1 MKVPGLKIDEYT
13 SPLID
18 RISYHVDSKRPLL
31 GPFLLS
37 GLLSGVLTL
46 LTKILTKIDN
56 TSGDSQ
62 YLIDCVSL
70 SIISAVYLLR

>member
-37 GLLSGVLTL
+37 RVLTL

-56 TSGDSQ
+56 TSGDSR